1 MARTLARPP
10 SPAHRMATGSSRSLR
25 RRWLAAVLLGLAL
38 PVAAQGPPRP
48 SNEPQ
53 DFLREPPDPS
63 RLIGPF
69 TLTAIGELLYSHP
82 LANTTDAEMQ
92 KVFALARTGDAT
104 FGHLEVPCFDF
115 AGFTGQGY
123 GNGLLWG
130 EAALAADIKALGVD
144 LVSLA
149 SNHGTDWG
157 EAGLLA
163 TRSLLD
169 AQGLVHAGGGRT
181 LQEARRAGV
190 LTTPRGR
197 IALVSTTSTFKPN
210 AGANDA
216 MGEVPARAGVSI
228 LRTRCVTLVTAEQLA
243 RIRDLATQLA
253 SPLKPAPAPDAREVT
268 FGEAIYRLGDRRGL
282 TYEMD
287 LFDHAGLL
295 AAVRAAKAA
304 ADLVLFTVHAHES
317 PTGMDDDA
325 PAPPDFLVRISHD
338 AVDAGADVV
347 LNTGQHSLRG
357 IEVYKG
363 KPVFYGL
370 GAFFIRG
377 AIKVLPETVFRAFP
391 DATGHAPPPA
401 PQERSVRPG
410 GNPACW
416 YDGVVAQ
423 IDLQDGLATVVRL
436 HALDTGNTYEA
447 ARRGV
452 PHFADAANTQRIL
465 THLQAVSAPFGTA
478 ITIED
483 GVGVIRIR
491 AR

>member
-1 MARTLARPP
+1 MPPTNSRTRCFAALGIAMLGIAAR
-10 SPAHRMATGSSRSLR
+10 G
-25 RRWLAAVLLGLAL
+25 
-38 PVAAQGPPRP
+38 AAQDAPRP
-48 SNEPQ
+48 SNRPQ
-53 DFLREPPDPS
+53 DFLREPPRPS
-63 RLIGPF
+63 RLTGAF

-92 KVFALARTGDAT
+92 KVFALVRTGDAT

-115 AGFTGQGY
+115 AGFPGQGY

-144 LVSLA
+144 MVSLA

-169 AQGLVHAGGGRT
+169 AQGILHAGGGRT

-190 LTTPRGR
+190 LTTPKGR

-216 MGEVPARAGVSI
+216 MGEVPARAGISL
-228 LRTRCVTLVTAEQLA
+228 LRTRCVTLVTAEQMA
-243 RIRDLATQLA
+243 KIRDLATALA
-253 SPLKPAPAPDAREVT
+253 SPLKPAPAADARDVL
-268 FGEAIYRLGDRRGL
+268 FGDAVYRIGDRKGL

-287 LFDHAGLL
+287 LYDHAGLL
-295 AAVRAAKAA
+295 AAVRAAKDA
-304 ADLVLFTVHAHES
+304 ADFVIFSVHAHES
-317 PTGMDDDA
+317 PTGQDDDA
-325 PAPPDFLVRISHD
+325 QQPPDFLVRIAHD
-338 AVDAGADVV
+338 AVLAGADLV
-347 LNTGQHSLRG
+347 LDHGQHSLRG
-357 IEVYKG
+357 IEIYQG

-370 GAFFIRG
+370 GAFFLRG
-377 AIKVLPETVFRAFP
+377 AIKALPETVFRVFP
-391 DATGHAPPPA
+391 DASGNAPPP
-401 PQERSVRPG
+401 PPKERSVRPG

-423 IDLQDGLATVVRL
+423 IELQDGIATAVRL
-436 HALDTGNTYEA
+436 HALDTGNTYED

-465 THLQAVSAPFGTA
+465 THLQAISAPFGTRIA
-478 ITIED
+478 IED
-483 GVGVIRIR
+483 GLGVVRIG

>member
-1 MARTLARPP
+1 MAPTTSPRHHPASRCPRSRP
-10 SPAHRMATGSSRSLR
+10 LLL
-25 RRWLAAVLLGLAL
+25 RRWLGVVLLCVVA
-38 PVAAQGPPRP
+38 PAAAQGPPRP

-53 DFLREPPDPS
+53 DFLREPPRPS
-63 RLIGPF
+63 RLVGAF

-92 KVFALARTGDAT
+92 KVFALVRTGDAT
-104 FGHLEVPCFDF
+104 FGHAEVPFFDF
-115 AGFTGQGY
+115 AGFAGQGY

-169 AQGLVHAGGGRT
+169 AQGIMHAGGGRT

-190 LTTPRGR
+190 LTTPKGR
-197 IALVSTTSTFKPN
+197 VALVSTTSTFKPN

-216 MGEVPARAGVSI
+216 MGEIPARAGVSI
-228 LRTRCVTLVTAEQLA
+228 LRTRCVTLVTEEQMA
-243 RIRDLATQLA
+243 KIRELATSLA
-253 SPLKPAPAPDAREVT
+253 SPRKPAPAADAREVT
-268 FGEAIYRLGDRRGL
+268 LGEDLYRLADRHGL
-282 TYEMD
+282 HYEMD
-287 LFDHAGLL
+287 LYDHAGLL
-295 AAVRAAKAA
+295 AAVRAAKEA
-304 ADLVLFTVHAHES
+304 ADFVIFAVHAHES

-325 PAPPDFLVRISHD
+325 PAPPDFLIRISHD

-347 LNTGQHSLRG
+347 LDHGQHSLRG
-357 IEVYKG
+357 IEIYRG
-363 KPVFYGL
+363 KPVCYGL

-377 AIKVLPETVFRAFP
+377 AIKVLPETMFRAFP

-401 PQERSVRPG
+401 PKERSVRPG

-416 YDGVVAQ
+416 YDGVVVQ
-423 IDLQDGLATVVRL
+423 IDLQDGVATTMRL
-436 HALDTGNTYEA
+436 HALDTGNTYEE

-452 PHFADAANTQRIL
+452 PHFADPTNALRIL
-465 THLQAVSAPFGTA
+465 THLQTISQPFGTA

-483 GVGVIRIR
+483 GVGVLRIR
-491 AR
+491 AK